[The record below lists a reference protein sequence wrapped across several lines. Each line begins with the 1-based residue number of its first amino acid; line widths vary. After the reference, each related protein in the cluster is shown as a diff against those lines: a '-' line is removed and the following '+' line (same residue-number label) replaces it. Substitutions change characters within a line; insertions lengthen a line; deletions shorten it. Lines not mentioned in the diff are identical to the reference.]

1 MTTEN
6 NDSIKKEAFQK
17 EDEDLTSYADPPIEQ
32 QQQQQQQQ
40 QQPSVVFVQPQ
51 SAIQLG
57 NKPQATKWYS
67 KLLIN
72 KSFKL

>member
-1 MTTEN
+1 MTAEN
-6 NDSIKKEAFQK
+6 NDSIKKEAFQT
-17 EDEDLTSYADPPIEQ
+17 EDEDLTSYADPPI
-32 QQQQQQQQ
+32 QQQQQQQ